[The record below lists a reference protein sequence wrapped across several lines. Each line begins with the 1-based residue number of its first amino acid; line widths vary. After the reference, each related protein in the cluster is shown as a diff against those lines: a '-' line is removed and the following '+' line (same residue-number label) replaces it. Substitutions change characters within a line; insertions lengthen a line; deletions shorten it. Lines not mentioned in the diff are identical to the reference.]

1 MHHIFI
7 FFHVLSALLLG
18 SFIVFPFII
27 MRFNDLS
34 LLEQRKVSNTLLF
47 FVKVGEISLIVLL
60 FTGTA
65 MLSEFGKMSA
75 SLWVTTSSILLFIIG
90 ALLGMMHSKLKALNS
105 LNLDKFQIYKYYKR
119 LRIYSWITM
128 LSVVLAILVM
138 TNPEIL

>member
-1 MHHIFI
+1 
-7 FFHVLSALLLG
+7 
-18 SFIVFPFII
+18 
-27 MRFNDLS
+27 FNDLS